1 MFQSINTVNSLNIC
15 YFIFPQLGGGGK
27 KRQEKKVIYD
37 GSQLNLGSVMGRK
50 QNLQEK
56 SENPYE

>member
-1 MFQSINTVNSLNIC
+1 MLLYLPSTW
-15 YFIFPQLGGGGK
+15 GGK
-27 KRQEKKVIYD
+27 KRQEKKVIYN